1 MTHSK
6 LFFESLTAPN
16 LQTFDLGYHNPAKN
30 ARSKLKICKISYIP
44 CWLIAGK
51 YFILFHVK
59 HYIIIIL
66 YVESFH
72 GGLSP
77 MTNFKRLTRSLNQMA
92 AHTYNTLRWALILTS
107 IMLLSALTFTVAGG
121 FEANKIAQELI
132 SLGAVTLF
140 FGTVAAAIVEETQK
154 KRED

>member
-1 MTHSK
+1 
-6 LFFESLTAPN
+6 
-16 LQTFDLGYHNPAKN
+16 
-30 ARSKLKICKISYIP
+30 
-44 CWLIAGK
+44 
-51 YFILFHVK
+51 
-59 HYIIIIL
+59 
-66 YVESFH
+66 
-72 GGLSP
+72 